1 LPTLRQGGAYV
12 EWNSDLIP
20 EHFRAI
26 VTANGVRYDMR
37 ETRGIRL
44 PEGAHELR
52 VVMSWTAPEMTRAL
66 PNFPNPFNPETWI
79 PFELDEAARV
89 MVSVHD
95 TRGAL
100 VRRLDLGY
108 REPGYYTDRSTAA
121 HWDGRNALGETVA
134 SGVYFYVL
142 EAGEHRVARRMVI
155 QK

>member
-1 LPTLRQGGAYV
+1 
-12 EWNSDLIP
+12 
-20 EHFRAI
+20 
-26 VTANGVRYDMR
+26 
-37 ETRGIRL
+37 
-44 PEGAHELR
+44 
-52 VVMSWTAPEMTRAL
+52 
-66 PNFPNPFNPETWI
+66 
-79 PFELDEAARV
+79 